1 MTNILIDL
9 LPTTIKVGGR
19 YIPINY
25 DFRTSILFEM
35 LMLDDDVDDDEKSI
49 RMIELYFNDI
59 SFINNENS
67 SEVIKGILDFY
78 CCGKKNDEIEECV
91 NGNEG
96 NVAVEERIY
105 DFNYDDIYIY
115 TAFLEQFG
123 IDLQDVEDLHWWKFK
138 AMFNSLKEDCKF
150 CKILEYR
157 SVDLN
162 EIDDENQKKF
172 YKKMKE
178 IYKIPTKQNKSE
190 KQRQEIIKQMLI
202 EGKDP
207 KDLLRSE

>member
-1 MTNILIDL
+1 MINILIDL

-19 YIPINY
+19 SIPINY

-35 LMLDDDVDDDEKSI
+35 LMLDDEIDDAEKSI

-67 SEVIKGILDFY
+67 NEVVKGIIDFY
-78 CCGKKNDEIEECV
+78 CCGKKNSEIEECI
-91 NGNEG
+91 NGNTSNEE
-96 NVAVEERIY
+96 NDVAGERIY

-123 IDLQDVEDLHWWKFK
+123 IDLQDIEDLHWWKFK
-138 AMFNSLKEDCKF
+138 AMLHSLKEDCKF
-150 CKILEYR
+150 SKILEYR

-178 IYKIPTKQNKSE
+178 IYKIPTKQSKTE
-190 KQRQEIIKQMLI
+190 KQRQEMIKQMLI

-207 KDLLRSE
+207 KDLL